1 MEYDK
6 QMLETEIRLA
16 FNGKDDWCKQPTIR
30 NTKDLFGHIKKM
42 QRAGGVEVELAC
54 AKNDLCEIFKMNWS
68 AIKSMTKNHIYLG
81 HQIKMVNAIFDML
94 RKEDYAIANR
104 NGIKKIEETN

>member
-30 NTKDLFGHIKKM
+30 NAKDLFGHIKKM

-54 AKNDLCEIFKMNWS
+54 AKNDLSEIFKMDWS
-68 AIKSMTKNHIYLG
+68 VIKSMTKNHIYLE
-81 HQIKMVNAIFDML
+81 HQSKMVNAIFDML
-94 RKEDYAIANR
+94 RKEDLCNC
-104 NGIKKIEETN
+104 